1 MKISVL
7 TPSYNDAISIKK
19 TLDSLLMQT
28 YTDWESIIIDDGST
42 DDTRKII
49 EEYKK
54 EKGLEDKIKY
64 IYQENKD
71 QLNAIL
77 NGLQYVN
84 GDYIFTL
91 HSDDLLP
98 DKDFFSKCVEFM
110 NKNQEYDAIT
120 GDLIIID
127 ENDNVTNCWKANEY
141 VKDEI
146 TPVKLILT
154 KGANIY
160 GDVFFHRKKTYVNQV
175 KENYLNWN
183 TPMWLDLN
191 DKVEMLNIKK
201 VDFPMLK
208 YRIHSQNY
216 ANNEIGK
223 FNLLNGELRT
233 LTRVMKFYEVD
244 NFEKESKIYNFYRK
258 PIIRKLKLYLNFK
271 PKYHPKE
278 TENKYELVK
287 SAIYSVY
294 GKEYEKNIFLRA
306 VLGFYQKHSDRVIN
320 LNSIKNTE
328 IYKGKDIRIFT
339 KKLLDNKLSE
349 FYILFMSEMEKGFSK
364 IMVDTDEEVE
374 KVKDL
379 LKFMCIY
386 PYVEVEKNK

>member
-42 DDTRKII
+42 DDTTKII

-71 QLNAIL
+71 QLNTIL

-84 GDYIFTL
+84 GDYIFKL

>member
-1 MKISVL
+1 
-7 TPSYNDAISIKK
+7 
-19 TLDSLLMQT
+19 
-28 YTDWESIIIDDGST
+28 
-42 DDTRKII
+42 
-49 EEYKK
+49 
-54 EKGLEDKIKY
+54 
-64 IYQENKD
+64 
-71 QLNAIL
+71 
-77 NGLQYVN
+77 
-84 GDYIFTL
+84 
-91 HSDDLLP
+91 
-98 DKDFFSKCVEFM
+98 
-110 NKNQEYDAIT
+110 
-120 GDLIIID
+120 
-127 ENDNVTNCWKANEY
+127 
-141 VKDEI
+141 
-146 TPVKLILT
+146 
-154 KGANIY
+154 
-160 GDVFFHRKKTYVNQV
+160 
-175 KENYLNWN
+175 
-183 TPMWLDLN
+183 
-191 DKVEMLNIKK
+191 
-201 VDFPMLK
+201 MLK
-208 YRIHSQNY
+208 YSIHSQNY

-258 PIIRKLKLYLNFK
+258 PIIRKLKLYLSFK
-271 PKYHPKE
+271 PKYHLKE

-306 VLGFYQKHSDRVIN
+306 VLGFYKKHSDRVIN

>member
-91 HSDDLLP
+91 HSDDLLL

>member
-28 YTDWESIIIDDGST
+28 YTDWESIIIDDGLT

>member
-120 GDLIIID
+120 GDLFIID

-306 VLGFYQKHSDRVIN
+306 VLGFYKKHSDRVIN